1 VTTPQRKM
9 RSLGSLV
16 LLASCLAL
24 AAADQYSEFDE
35 MAGPA
40 NAHLVARKRVV
51 ESQVVAGQNIT
62 VSIEIFNTGAE
73 AALDIHVR
81 GVRRL
86 SKSLFPLVRRAR
98 TPPAIR
104 IHPRP
109 RS

>member
-1 VTTPQRKM
+1 M
-9 RSLGSLV
+9 RTLLT

-35 MAGPA
+35 GGAA

-73 AALDIHVR
+73 DALDIHVR
-81 GVRRL
+81 DGRL
-86 SKSLFPLVRRAR
+86 SVRVVVVACGTSSDPTRR
-98 TPPAIR
+98 SEYT
-104 IHPRP
+104 PRP
-109 RS
+109 RSCCE